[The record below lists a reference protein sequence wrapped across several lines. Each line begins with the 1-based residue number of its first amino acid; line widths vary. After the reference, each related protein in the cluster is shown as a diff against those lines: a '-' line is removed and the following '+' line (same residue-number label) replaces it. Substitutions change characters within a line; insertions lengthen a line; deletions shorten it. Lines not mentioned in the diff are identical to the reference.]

1 MSLQATDVVFVAR
14 LQALGLGPSRVDD
27 KFDDETN
34 ISQCGFVG
42 FGGGDDGDD
51 DDDKMRRSCW

>member
-1 MSLQATDVVFVAR
+1 MWCLWSR

-34 ISQCGFVG
+34 ISQCRGFVG

-51 DDDKMRRSCW
+51 DDDDKMRRSCW